1 MTNDAQIPT
10 TATPT
15 ALPLTAGRWAFDP
28 LHSSV
33 GFTIRHLG
41 ISKVRGRFNELSA
54 ELVVGE
60 SLADSSITATVAL
73 ASIDTGNADRDAH
86 VRAADLLD
94 VEKRPTM
101 TFRSTRIG
109 GAGEEWTLEGDLTIG
124 DVTRPITFDVEF
136 GGVVDVPVDGS
147 RHAGFDATGEF
158 RRSDFGLDFAP
169 GFLGDVIKVSL
180 EVQFVEPQ

>member
-1 MTNDAQIPT
+1 MTTESQNT
-10 TATPT
+10 ST
-15 ALPLTAGRWAFDP
+15 ALPLTSGRWTFDP
-28 LHSSV
+28 HHSSV
-33 GFTIRHLG
+33 GFTVRHLG
-41 ISKVRGRFNELSA
+41 ISKVRGRFNDLAA

-60 SLADSSITATVAL
+60 TLEDSSITATVAL

-101 TFRSTRIG
+101 SFRSTRIS
-109 GAGEEWTLEGDLTIG
+109 GAGEEWSMAGELTIG
-124 DVTRPITFDVEF
+124 EITRPITFDVEF

-169 GFLGDVIKVSL
+169 GFLGDVIKVDL
-180 EVQFVEPQ
+180 EVQFVEPK